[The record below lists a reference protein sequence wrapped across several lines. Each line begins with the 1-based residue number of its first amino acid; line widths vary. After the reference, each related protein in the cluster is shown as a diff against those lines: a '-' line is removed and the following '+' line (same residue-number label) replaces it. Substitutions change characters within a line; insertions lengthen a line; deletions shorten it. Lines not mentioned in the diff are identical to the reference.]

1 MSDRQRGVIYAV
13 LAAVAWSTAGILQ
26 RQLHVNAA
34 TQVAGRGVFG
44 FVALAGYAVCT
55 QPKPLASVT
64 RRGALL
70 AAGAMAVANS
80 AFIVSLNYAS
90 VAHVLILQSIAP
102 LVAAG
107 LGVVVLGERIGWRTV
122 GAMLAALAGV
132 IVMVGA
138 PGGGPVLG
146 DGLSLLTGVAF
157 ALVIVIARRYRGVS
171 MAPAMAL
178 AQLLVVIVFAPFA
191 QFGRLT
197 WADVG
202 WLALLGCGQI
212 GLGAIF
218 FISAARFIPSSE
230 MAMIFLLEVVLGPL
244 WTWIAL
250 SETPNVATLVGGS
263 VVILAVG
270 VQVGA
275 SGEREGQAM
284 ASAAEE
290 SPLPLSV
297 SVSQNLLI
305 VPFGDGCCSGE
316 PVSPQDRVSNRVVD
330 LSAIHRPCVP
340 VVRLF
345 DVSGALEGAA
355 HRPVVLPRR
364 ALNTLDRRKLGE
376 QVRGQPAQCLPADAP
391 ATPLGA
397 EPQVEHRGAV
407 TQIHQADEPGD
418 LAVCGDPERPAVV
431 AAVTARRDP
440 PPGQVGAHRG
450 RAVKGPRVPG
460 KESHQAVGVIRLHTS
475 VGDVHGRTLERGAR
489 RPPGWAAHAWNV
501 IAWPADHSPAEPG
514 PPARHRAPGP
524 ARCGGRRPDG
534 PGKRTRCRRPPP

>member
-1 MSDRQRGVIYAV
+1 MKVRPPAHRDGEGQAERRSSSNRWRISDRRLGLIYAV

-44 FVALAGYAVCT
+44 FITLAGYAACT
-55 QPKPLASVT
+55 QPRPLASAT

-80 AFIVSLNYAS
+80 AFIVSLNYTS
-90 VAHVLILQSIAP
+90 VAHVLVLQSIAP

-107 LGVVVLGERIGWRTV
+107 LGVVVLGERLTWRTAC
-122 GAMLAALAGV
+122 AMAVALGGV

-146 DGLSLLTGVAF
+146 DGLALLTGVAF

-191 QFGRLT
+191 QFSHVS

-250 SETPNVATLVGGS
+250 SETPNIATLAGGAAVIVGVGAQVGGFGKREDRPMAGEAEQPQG
-263 VVILAVG
+263 LAG
-270 VQVGA
+270 QRERPPGA
-275 SGEREGQAM
+275 VWNL
-284 ASAAEE
+284 AA
-290 SPLPLSV
+290 
-297 SVSQNLLI
+297 
-305 VPFGDGCCSGE
+305 
-316 PVSPQDRVSNRVVD
+316 
-330 LSAIHRPCVP
+330 
-340 VVRLF
+340 VRLG
-345 DVSGALEGAA
+345 GADC
-355 HRPVVLPRR
+355 R
-364 ALNTLDRRKLGE
+364 TRRKL
-376 QVRGQPAQCLPADAP
+376 QLIPWR
-391 ATPLGA
+391 
-397 EPQVEHRGAV
+397 
-407 TQIHQADEPGD
+407 
-418 LAVCGDPERPAVV
+418 
-431 AAVTARRDP
+431 
-440 PPGQVGAHRG
+440 
-450 RAVKGPRVPG
+450 
-460 KESHQAVGVIRLHTS
+460 
-475 VGDVHGRTLERGAR
+475 
-489 RPPGWAAHAWNV
+489 
-501 IAWPADHSPAEPG
+501 ADHSQISA
-514 PPARHRAPGP
+514 
-524 ARCGGRRPDG
+524 
-534 PGKRTRCRRPPP
+534 

>member
-1 MSDRQRGVIYAV
+1 MSDRRLGVIYAV

-44 FVALAGYAVCT
+44 FIALAGYAACT
-55 QPKPLASVT
+55 QPRALASVT

-80 AFIVSLNYAS
+80 AFIVALNYAS

-107 LGVVVLGERIGWRTV
+107 LGVVALGERLTWRTV

-157 ALVIVIARRYRGVS
+157 ALVIVVARRYRGVS

-191 QFGRLT
+191 QFGRVS

-218 FISAARFIPSSE
+218 FISAARFLPSSE

-250 SETPNVATLVGGS
+250 SETPNIATLAGGS

-270 VQVGA
+270 VQVAG
-275 SGEREGQAM
+275 SGEREGRPM
-284 ASAAEE
+284 ASAPEE

-297 SVSQNLLI
+297 SAGQNLLI
-305 VPFGDGCCSGE
+305 VPFGGGCRTGE
-316 PVSPQDRVSNRVVD
+316 PVFPQNRVSNRVVN
-330 LSAIHRPCVP
+330 LSAIHRPRVP
-340 VVRLF
+340 VVGLL
-345 DVSGALEGAA
+345 DVSGALEGTA
-355 HRPVVLPRR
+355 HRAVVLPRR
-364 ALNTLDRRKLGE
+364 ALNTQDRRKFGK
-376 QVRGQPAQCLPADAP
+376 QIRGQPAQCLFADAP

-407 TQIHQADEPGD
+407 TQIHQADEPRD
-418 LAVCGDPERPAVV
+418 LAVRGHPEGPAVIAVV
-431 AAVTARRDP
+431 AAGRDP
-440 PPGQVGAHRG
+440 PPGQVGAHSR
-450 RAVKGPRVPG
+450 
-460 KESHQAVGVIRLHTS
+460 
-475 VGDVHGRTLERGAR
+475 
-489 RPPGWAAHAWNV
+489 
-501 IAWPADHSPAEPG
+501 
-514 PPARHRAPGP
+514 
-524 ARCGGRRPDG
+524 
-534 PGKRTRCRRPPP
+534 

>member
-1 MSDRQRGVIYAV
+1 VKVLPPADRAGEGPAEPRGSTNRWRISDRRLGLIYAV

-44 FVALAGYAVCT
+44 FITLAGYAAYT
-55 QPKPLASVT
+55 QPRPVASVT

-80 AFIVSLNYAS
+80 AFIVSLNYTS
-90 VAHVLILQSIAP
+90 VAHVLVLQSIAP

-107 LGVVVLGERIGWRTV
+107 LGVVVLGERLTWRTAC
-122 GAMLAALAGV
+122 AMAVALGGV

-138 PGGGPVLG
+138 PGGGPLVG

-191 QFGRLT
+191 QFSHVS

-250 SETPNVATLVGGS
+250 SETPNIATLAGGAAVIVGVGAQVGGFGKRADRPMAGEAEQPQGLGGQRERPPGA
-263 VVILAVG
+263 VRNLA
-270 VQVGA
+270 A
-275 SGEREGQAM
+275 
-284 ASAAEE
+284 
-290 SPLPLSV
+290 
-297 SVSQNLLI
+297 
-305 VPFGDGCCSGE
+305 
-316 PVSPQDRVSNRVVD
+316 
-330 LSAIHRPCVP
+330 
-340 VVRLF
+340 VRLG
-345 DVSGALEGAA
+345 GAGW
-355 HRPVVLPRR
+355 R
-364 ALNTLDRRKLGE
+364 TRRKL
-376 QVRGQPAQCLPADAP
+376 QLIPWR
-391 ATPLGA
+391 
-397 EPQVEHRGAV
+397 
-407 TQIHQADEPGD
+407 
-418 LAVCGDPERPAVV
+418 
-431 AAVTARRDP
+431 
-440 PPGQVGAHRG
+440 
-450 RAVKGPRVPG
+450 
-460 KESHQAVGVIRLHTS
+460 
-475 VGDVHGRTLERGAR
+475 
-489 RPPGWAAHAWNV
+489 
-501 IAWPADHSPAEPG
+501 ADHSQISS
-514 PPARHRAPGP
+514 
-524 ARCGGRRPDG
+524 
-534 PGKRTRCRRPPP
+534 

>member
-1 MSDRQRGVIYAV
+1 VKVRPPADQAGEGLSELRSFSNRRRMSDRRLGLIYAV

-44 FVALAGYAVCT
+44 FITLAGYAAYT
-55 QPKPLASVT
+55 QPGPVASVT
-64 RRGALL
+64 RRGALLAASVTGRGALL

-90 VAHVLILQSIAP
+90 VAHVLVLQSIAP

-107 LGVVVLGERIGWRTV
+107 LGVVLLGERLTWRTAC
-122 GAMLAALAGV
+122 AMAVALGGV

-138 PGGGPVLG
+138 PGGGPILG

-171 MAPAMAL
+171 MVPAMAL

-191 QFGRLT
+191 QFSHVS

-250 SETPNVATLVGGS
+250 SETPNIATLAGGAAVIVGVGAQVGGFGKREDPPMADEAEQPQG
-263 VVILAVG
+263 LAGKGNGRPVRSG
-270 VQVGA
+270 TRRPFVWAARAAARAPQAATHPTA
-275 SGEREGQAM
+275 SGSLADF
-284 ASAAEE
+284 S
-290 SPLPLSV
+290 
-297 SVSQNLLI
+297 LI
-305 VPFGDGCCSGE
+305 TSG
-316 PVSPQDRVSNRVVD
+316 
-330 LSAIHRPCVP
+330 
-340 VVRLF
+340 
-345 DVSGALEGAA
+345 
-355 HRPVVLPRR
+355 RR
-364 ALNTLDRRKLGE
+364 
-376 QVRGQPAQCLPADAP
+376 
-391 ATPLGA
+391 
-397 EPQVEHRGAV
+397 
-407 TQIHQADEPGD
+407 PGD
-418 LAVCGDPERPAVV
+418 
-431 AAVTARRDP
+431 
-440 PPGQVGAHRG
+440 
-450 RAVKGPRVPG
+450 
-460 KESHQAVGVIRLHTS
+460 
-475 VGDVHGRTLERGAR
+475 
-489 RPPGWAAHAWNV
+489 
-501 IAWPADHSPAEPG
+501 
-514 PPARHRAPGP
+514 RAPGS

-534 PGKRTRCRRPPP
+534 PGTRIRRQRPGPRRRSKTTSGASRRPRSRRHLPRPR

>member
-1 MSDRQRGVIYAV
+1 MKVRPPAHRDGEGQAERRSSSNRRRISDRRLGLIYAV

-44 FVALAGYAVCT
+44 FITLAGYAAYT
-55 QPKPLASVT
+55 QPGPVASVARRGALLAASVT

-80 AFIVSLNYAS
+80 AFIISLNYTS
-90 VAHVLILQSIAP
+90 VAHVLVLQSIAP

-107 LGVVVLGERIGWRTV
+107 LGVVVLGERLTWRTAC
-122 GAMLAALAGV
+122 AMAVALGGV

-191 QFGRLT
+191 QFGRVS

-250 SETPNVATLVGGS
+250 SETPNIATLAGGAAVIVGVGAQVGGFGKREDRPMAGEAEQPQGLGGQRERPPGA
-263 VVILAVG
+263 VRNLA
-270 VQVGA
+270 A
-275 SGEREGQAM
+275 
-284 ASAAEE
+284 
-290 SPLPLSV
+290 
-297 SVSQNLLI
+297 
-305 VPFGDGCCSGE
+305 
-316 PVSPQDRVSNRVVD
+316 
-330 LSAIHRPCVP
+330 
-340 VVRLF
+340 VRLG
-345 DVSGALEGAA
+345 GAGW
-355 HRPVVLPRR
+355 R
-364 ALNTLDRRKLGE
+364 TRRKL
-376 QVRGQPAQCLPADAP
+376 QLIPWR
-391 ATPLGA
+391 
-397 EPQVEHRGAV
+397 
-407 TQIHQADEPGD
+407 
-418 LAVCGDPERPAVV
+418 
-431 AAVTARRDP
+431 
-440 PPGQVGAHRG
+440 
-450 RAVKGPRVPG
+450 
-460 KESHQAVGVIRLHTS
+460 
-475 VGDVHGRTLERGAR
+475 
-489 RPPGWAAHAWNV
+489 
-501 IAWPADHSPAEPG
+501 ADHSQISS
-514 PPARHRAPGP
+514 
-524 ARCGGRRPDG
+524 
-534 PGKRTRCRRPPP
+534 

>member
-1 MSDRQRGVIYAV
+1 MLSVTTARDPLQEPPHRWGISDRRLGVVYAV
-13 LAAVAWSTAGILQ
+13 LAAVAWSAAGILQ

-44 FVALAGYAVCT
+44 FVVLAGYAACT
-55 QPKPLASVT
+55 QPNPLASVT

-70 AAGAMAVANS
+70 AAGSMAVANS
-80 AFIVSLNYAS
+80 SFIVALNYAS

-107 LGVVVLGERIGWRTV
+107 LGVVVLGERLGWRTV

-132 IVMVGA
+132 VMVGA

-171 MAPAMAL
+171 IAPAMAL

-191 QFGRLT
+191 QFGRLS

-218 FISAARFIPSSE
+218 FISAARFIASSE

-270 VQVGA
+270 VQVGG
-275 SGEREGQAM
+275 SGERDGPPM
-284 ASAAEE
+284 ASAPEE
-290 SPLPLSV
+290 SPLSV
-297 SVSQNLLI
+297 CAGQNWQSK
-305 VPFGDGCCSGE
+305 G
-316 PVSPQDRVSNRVVD
+316 
-330 LSAIHRPCVP
+330 
-340 VVRLF
+340 
-345 DVSGALEGAA
+345 
-355 HRPVVLPRR
+355 
-364 ALNTLDRRKLGE
+364 
-376 QVRGQPAQCLPADAP
+376 
-391 ATPLGA
+391 
-397 EPQVEHRGAV
+397 
-407 TQIHQADEPGD
+407 
-418 LAVCGDPERPAVV
+418 
-431 AAVTARRDP
+431 TA
-440 PPGQVGAHRG
+440 
-450 RAVKGPRVPG
+450 
-460 KESHQAVGVIRLHTS
+460 
-475 VGDVHGRTLERGAR
+475 
-489 RPPGWAAHAWNV
+489 
-501 IAWPADHSPAEPG
+501 
-514 PPARHRAPGP
+514 
-524 ARCGGRRPDG
+524 ARCGLEPGGRSSGRRRLPQA
-534 PGKRTRCRRPPP
+534 PQAASHPVAS